1 MATTAETINLA
12 ATQVHKIA
20 RAISAANKPITVSSG
35 EADGSYLKMYLK
47 PSHTLLL
54 TIKKKEDYIPAWAY
68 LANAVTIGRLN
79 VGSKSYP
86 IKFNNKTLQRE
97 CMEYAPLTQ
106 YMSAQS
112 MATVWP
118 ILYSR
123 HVLSKNQFTTMRT
136 NILKLLRKNY
146 HVKESCVRINFTRC
160 FAKKSSSESY
170 RYMQK
175 DIYVLVSVRI
185 TGATSITDNVSK
197 ISPAEKAVLNI
208 LETWNTQYK
217 FSYVVNGRLYQSTG
231 KLLATKN
238 QTLIAAINILRHK
251 LPNAVILLD
260 SKNTPQKAPTTQ
272 PKQQPKPLRKAQ

>member
-1 MATTAETINLA
+1 MAYPVFEAC
-12 ATQVHKIA
+12 
-20 RAISAANKPITVSSG
+20 TVEESIYNNAYQYI
-35 EADGSYLKMYLK
+35 EAV
-47 PSHTLLL
+47 
-54 TIKKKEDYIPAWAY
+54 KEE
-68 LANAVTIGRLN
+68 LSCKG
-79 VGSKSYP
+79 
-86 IKFNNKTLQRE
+86 
-97 CMEYAPLTQ
+97 
-106 YMSAQS
+106 
-112 MATVWP
+112 
-118 ILYSR
+118 ILC
-123 HVLSKNQFTTMRT
+123 KNQLYKVFRQE
-136 NILKLLRKNY
+136 
-146 HVKESCVRINFTRC
+146 V
-160 FAKKSSSESY
+160 SSESY

-251 LPNAVILLD
+251 LPNAVILPD